1 MAALT
6 SNEPTGM
13 HKELPKA
20 ASKPKTLLA
29 LDGGGVKGISTLIL
43 LQAIM
48 DEVKKQEGG
57 EGVERKPVDYF
68 DLAAGTSTGGLIAL
82 MLFRLRMS
90 TSQVTKVYRSRAKDI
105 FSPVFLGIPLDKV
118 PLGHWL
124 GFKILLKIKAF
135 FTGQEFSND
144 GLKDVID
151 GVVKEYG
158 LSPAEKKK
166 GGNADL
172 VWDQSLGNKESGVGE
187 VSGNM

>member
-1 MAALT
+1 MAA
-6 SNEPTGM
+6 PTGT

-48 DEVKKQEGG
+48 DEVKRQEGG
-57 EGVERKPVDYF
+57 EGDERKPVDYF

-82 MLFRLRMS
+82 MLFRLHMS
-90 TSQVTKVYRSRAKDI
+90 TSQVINVYHARAQDI
-105 FSPVFLGIPLDKV
+105 FWPTFLGIPLDKV

-124 GFKILLKIKAF
+124 GFTILLKIKTL

-151 GVVKEYG
+151 DVVKEYG
-158 LSPAEKKK
+158 LSPAERMK
-166 GGNADL
+166 GGKADL
-172 VWDQSLGNKESGVGE
+172 VFDQSVGNEESGIGKT
-187 VSGNM
+187 SGNM